1 MVKDPA
7 HLHVLIVDD
16 EPLIRWC
23 LAETLA
29 DAGHSVAEAGD
40 GETAVRLVTDD
51 GEFFDVVVL
60 DYRLPDS
67 TDLDLLASIRRAA
80 PKSAVIM
87 MTAYGN
93 PDLAAG
99 ALELGA
105 YRVVPKP
112 FEVRDMA
119 ELVVQ
124 AHASIPR

>member
-1 MVKDPA
+1 MVKNPA
-7 HLHVLIVDD
+7 PLHVLIVDD

-40 GETAVRLVTDD
+40 GETAVRLVTNDR
-51 GEFFDVVVL
+51 EFFDVVVL

-67 TDLDLLASIRRAA
+67 MDLDLLASIRRAA

-93 PDLAAG
+93 PALAAG

-119 ELVVQ
+119 DLVVQ
-124 AHASIPR
+124 AHASFPR

>member
-1 MVKDPA
+1 MVKNPA
-7 HLHVLIVDD
+7 HLHVLVVDD
-16 EPLIRWC
+16 EPLIRWS
-23 LAETLA
+23 LAETLV
-29 DAGHSVAEAGD
+29 DAGHSVTEAGD

-51 GEFFDVVVL
+51 GKFFDVVVL

-67 TDLDLLASIRRAA
+67 KDLNLLASIRRAA

-87 MTAYGN
+87 MTAYGT
-93 PDLAAG
+93 PDLAVG
-99 ALELGA
+99 ALKLGA

-119 ELVVQ
+119 DLVVQ